1 MDEFYFGHHTGFGSL
16 HSIDSDA
23 PYDVIAELRASVEE
37 ITGKKINRP
46 RIGFDLSRKQ

>member
-1 MDEFYFGHHTGFGSL
+1 MDDDHFGYHTGFGSL
-16 HSIDSDA
+16 HSIDCGA